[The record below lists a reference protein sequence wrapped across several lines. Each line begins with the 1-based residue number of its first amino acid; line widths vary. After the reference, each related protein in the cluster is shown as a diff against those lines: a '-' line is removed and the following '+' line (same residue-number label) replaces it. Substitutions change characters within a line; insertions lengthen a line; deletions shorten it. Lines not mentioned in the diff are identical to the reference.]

1 MGIESQSRLAGGA
14 IVSAAE
20 KEMVNLLKEARKIV
34 RCHCRGTF
42 AHKDWDRRATAA
54 IKKSEEVKP

>member
-1 MGIESQSRLAGGA
+1 
-14 IVSAAE
+14 VSAAE